1 MMTALARSSKKQ
13 LQLQFFLVYYFVF
26 FFSGFCYL
34 GIIRFFA
41 QCWIRSSRNRLQ
53 LDLLR
58 VLLFTANI

>member
-13 LQLQFFLVYYFVF
+13 LQLQFFLVYYFV